1 MPAPSEKSG
10 GVVHWGSL
18 LFVAAAAL
26 ATGGFGG
33 YFYHDYNSG
42 RTLPNSESSQT
53 NARSGETEGVPALG
67 RIKPKDGILSLS
79 VPAPDRIQRI
89 LVVEGQSVKKSDR
102 LVILDS
108 EGMRERELELARIQ
122 RRQAEERLHAITA
135 NGKAQIHAE
144 QLRRDRA
151 EKLEP
156 LEITAL
162 ENKIAFLK
170 AQKEN
175 AEKDRDRYVAAGDII
190 AKQNL
195 EKQELALRQAE
206 SEWIATES
214 QLKKLRTSSR
224 LDRRVADAQLDA
236 MKAEL
241 KQNQSA
247 ISLDLLDTQIKQAEE
262 RLRETKILAPS
273 DGKILR
279 LLAHEGELVQ
289 GKPIVQMANL
299 DKMIVV
305 AEVPISFI
313 PRIQKEDK
321 ATITSASN
329 AFQVQEGEVYAIG
342 EIVGKPQVASL
353 DPLASVDYRIVEVKI
368 LLKQSE
374 PAARYIDHEVNVK
387 IFPRKK

>member
-1 MPAPSEKSG
+1 MPAPSSKG
-10 GVVHWGSL
+10 AGTVLWGSL
-18 LFVAAAAL
+18 LLLACVLGFVFGGACVYFYLRDSDATT
-26 ATGGFGG
+26 ATGG
-33 YFYHDYNSG
+33 
-42 RTLPNSESSQT
+42 ESLQK
-53 NARSGETEGVPALG
+53 NAESTEEDVAALG

-79 VPAPDRIQRI
+79 VPVPDRIQRI
-89 LVVEGQSVKKSDR
+89 LVNEGEAVKKGDL
-102 LVILDS
+102 LVILAS
-108 EGMRERELELARIQ
+108 EGMRNRDLELARIQ
-122 RRQAEERLHAITA
+122 RRQAANRLQAITA
-135 NGKAQIHAE
+135 NGEAQIRAE
-144 QLRRDRA
+144 RWRRDRT
-151 EKLEP
+151 ERLEP

-162 ENKIAFLK
+162 ENKIAYLK

-206 SEWIATES
+206 TELIATES

-224 LDRRVADAQLDA
+224 LDRRLADAQLEA

-262 RLRETKILAPS
+262 RLKETKIVAPS

-299 DKMIVV
+299 DKMIVL
-305 AEVPISFI
+305 AEVPVSFI
-313 PRIQKEDK
+313 PRIQKKDK
-321 ATITSASN
+321 ATITSSSR
-329 AFQVQEGEVYAIG
+329 AFEEQQGEVYAIG

-387 IFPRKK
+387 IHPRKK